1 MYKHGRYH
9 EDTQDTPKTVS
20 SFVSSSKWETDADN
34 SRIFVDR
41 PWHTRLLCV
50 PLENV
55 PRPPLQLRFREK
67 NAEQQ
72 GERTRHVGAQKSR
85 VWQYD
90 SRNLENEDER
100 GPHRV
105 DARTFKFPFESV
117 SRTRSSRTTEGG
129 AEKSSVAEIRLTAN
143 ALLGIHWT
151 LWWIFLD
158 LCQTLSAD
166 RTVFFFSNRLTS
178 RFGTGAFV
186 LSWFLVASVCFLLL
200 FLLLLIPL
208 RDVLGFVVARTTAPD
223 ARRSWSP
230 RHRDVEHRDAWPT
243 HERREPRLPRAL
255 GRRFREGDA
264 SSWRSSGR
272 RRRRRRQGRHQRRRW
287 RRGQGDGGR
296 LAWALVQV
304 DIYTWVC
311 VLLCTWSPSVLPI
324 AFAGA

>member
-166 RTVFFFSNRLTS
+166 RTVFFFRTDWPAGS
-178 RFGTGAFV
+178 GQE
-186 LSWFLVASVCFLLL
+186 LSCFRGFLLL
-200 FLLLLIPL
+200 PFVFFFCFFCFLFLY
-208 RDVLGFVVARTTAPD
+208 VMY
-223 ARRSWSP
+223 
-230 RHRDVEHRDAWPT
+230 
-243 HERREPRLPRAL
+243 
-255 GRRFREGDA
+255 
-264 SSWRSSGR
+264 SG
-272 RRRRRRQGRHQRRRW
+272 
-287 RRGQGDGGR
+287 
-296 LAWALVQV
+296 L
-304 DIYTWVC
+304 
-311 VLLCTWSPSVLPI
+311 
-324 AFAGA
+324 